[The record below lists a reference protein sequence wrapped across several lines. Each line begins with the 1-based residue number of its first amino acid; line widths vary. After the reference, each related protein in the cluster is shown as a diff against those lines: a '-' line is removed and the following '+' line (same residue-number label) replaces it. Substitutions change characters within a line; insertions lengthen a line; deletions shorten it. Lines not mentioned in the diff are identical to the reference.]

1 MAPVRFIFEQ
11 LFSFEQLIGY
21 LILWISIISWLR
33 WLTLEQKIKE
43 ILFDCDNTLV
53 LSEHLAFEACAE
65 LANEILEKHGKS
77 ARYTGPQLLKEFVG
91 QNFRGMMVSLQKK
104 YGFEIPED
112 EFNAY
117 VDRELGKVVET
128 LEKKAEPCAGAT
140 EVLEKLY
147 KSKKYGLAVVSSSA
161 LSRVQASIRKVGQ
174 DKFFPAEHVYSA
186 ATSLEKPTSKPDPA
200 IYLHACKEIGVE
212 PSQCVAI
219 EDSKSGATAAKNAK
233 IPLIGYVGAY
243 DDKEEID
250 RMAKMLT
257 EECGAIVIMYHWNE
271 FFDCMEKVEQSLA

>member
-1 MAPVRFIFEQ
+1 MAPVS
-11 LFSFEQLIGY
+11 FSFEQLLGY
-21 LILWISIISWLR
+21 LILWISIIQWLR

-77 ARYTGPQLLKEFVG
+77 DRYTGPQLLKEFVG

-104 YGFEIPED
+104 YGFEIPEA
-112 EFNAY
+112 EFNQY

-128 LEKKAEPCAGAT
+128 LEKKAEPCDGAT
-140 EVLEKLY
+140 EVLEKLF

-174 DKFFPAEHVYSA
+174 DKFFPAEHV
-186 ATSLEKPTSKPDPA
+186 
-200 IYLHACKEIGVE
+200 
-212 PSQCVAI
+212 
-219 EDSKSGATAAKNAK
+219 
-233 IPLIGYVGAY
+233 
-243 DDKEEID
+243 
-250 RMAKMLT
+250 
-257 EECGAIVIMYHWNE
+257 
-271 FFDCMEKVEQSLA
+271 